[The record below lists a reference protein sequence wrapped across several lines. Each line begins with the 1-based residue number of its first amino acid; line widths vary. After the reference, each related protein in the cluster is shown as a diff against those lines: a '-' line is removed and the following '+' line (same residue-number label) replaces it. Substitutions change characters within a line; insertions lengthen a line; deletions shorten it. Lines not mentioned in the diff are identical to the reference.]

1 MQCAKLLIR
10 QVHLYQVT
18 SIPSGPAARSACQ
31 SSAPAPYPRPD
42 CESRAVALPSA
53 AAGSGPLPPRP
64 VVRQAQLPRPS
75 DWHPT
80 VPTICNGN
88 FTILLNFENSCQP
101 YTGEA
106 EYCDDHAVLHTSVLL
121 RLQQAESL
129 QIITQG
135 LWSNS
140 ATAAE

>member
-1 MQCAKLLIR
+1 MEI
-10 QVHLYQVT
+10 
-18 SIPSGPAARSACQ
+18 
-31 SSAPAPYPRPD
+31 
-42 CESRAVALPSA
+42 
-53 AAGSGPLPPRP
+53 
-64 VVRQAQLPRPS
+64 
-75 DWHPT
+75 
-80 VPTICNGN
+80 

-106 EYCDDHAVLHTSVLL
+106 DYCDDHVVLQTSVLL